1 MDEKMEMPKV
11 EIAGQPATSSAPT
24 AAAPTQAAPVNPLAG
39 YYRQPKIYVQLPSG
53 GKWYEQG
60 TLDVSEDGRYPVY
73 AMTAKDELMYK
84 TPDALMNGAATTEV
98 IKSCIPAI
106 KEPWKMPTLDVDAC
120 LVAIRIA
127 TYGEKMEVTTRC
139 PACKEEQLYDYML
152 SDHLDK
158 ISAFTFPDQV
168 SIGDLSFQLKPYS
181 YKEVTSKQLQQ
192 MEQERIF
199 SIINNE
205 KMSEEEKLDKFGAS
219 FIKLT
224 EMTVSV
230 VVHSIKSITS
240 PQGTVTDRQMISD
253 FVQNADKEIFTTL
266 SDHLQ
271 SIAKELELKTKKVK
285 CGDCEHEF
293 DVNLTMDQANF
304 FGAKS

>member
-11 EIAGQPATSSAPT
+11 EIAGQPAMSSAPNV
-24 AAAPTQAAPVNPLAG
+24 APTQAAPVNPLAG
-39 YYRQPKIYVQLPSG
+39 YYRQPKVYLQLPSG
-53 GKWYEQG
+53 GKWYEEG
-60 TLDVSEDGRYPVY
+60 TLDVSEDGRYAVY

-106 KEPWKMPTLDVDAC
+106 RQPWKMPTLDVDAC

-127 TYGEKMEVTTRC
+127 TYGDKMEVTSIC
-139 PACKEEQLYDYML
+139 PKCKEEQLYDYQL
-152 SDHLDK
+152 GEHLER
-158 ISAFTFPDQV
+158 ISNFAYPEQLQ
-168 SIGDLSFQLKPYS
+168 IGDLVFGLKPYS
-181 YKEVTSKQLQQ
+181 YKEITHKQIQQ
-192 MEQERIF
+192 IEQERIF
-199 SIINNE
+199 EIINNE
-205 KMSEEEKLDKFGAS
+205 TLSEEQKLEKFGAS

-230 VVHSIKSITS
+230 VVQSIVSITS
-240 PQGTVTDRQMISD
+240 PQGTVTDKQMISD

-266 SDHLQ
+266 SEHLQ
-271 SIAKELELKTKKVK
+271 VIAKQLELKAKKVK

-293 DVNLTMDQANF
+293 DVQLTMDQANF
-304 FGAKS
+304 FGVKS

>member
-1 MDEKMEMPKV
+1 MDENTEMPKV
-11 EIAGQPATSSAPT
+11 EIAGQPATSGAPQQ
-24 AAAPTQAAPVNPLAG
+24 AATPAAPVNPLAG
-39 YYRQPKIYVQLPSG
+39 YYRQPKVYLRLPSG
-53 GKWYEQG
+53 GRWYEEG
-60 TLDVSEDGRYPVY
+60 TLDVSEDGQYAVY

-106 KEPWKMPTLDVDAC
+106 REPWKMPTLDVDAC

-127 TYGEKMEVTTRC
+127 TYGEKMEITTTC
-139 PACKEEQLYDYML
+139 PACKEQQNYDYML
-152 SDHLDK
+152 SEHLER
-158 ISAFTFPDQV
+158 ISGFQYPEQYT
-168 SIGDLSFQLKPYS
+168 IGDLNFTLKPYN

-199 SIINNE
+199 QVINDE
-205 KMSEEEKLDKFGAS
+205 KMSEEEKLERFGSS

-224 EMTVSV
+224 EMTVAV
-230 VVHSIKSITS
+230 VVHSIAAITS
-240 PQGTVTDRQMISD
+240 PQGTVTDKDMISD
-253 FVQNADKEIFTTL
+253 FITNADKEIFKSL
-266 SDHLQ
+266 SEHLQ
-271 SIAKELELKTKKVK
+271 SVAANLELKTKKVK

-293 DVNLTMDQANF
+293 DVALTMDQANF